1 MVHKL
6 LLIIIFH
13 AFIFAFQIN
22 SYAIPSKEALP
33 LGTQV
38 NWEQLIKENK
48 SPAVKQFVK
57 SSHTIYERLLY
68 GGIPY
73 PSKKINFNWEKG
85 YNSSYDKFVYMR
97 KNGVD
102 CTRLLRYLF
111 LNMLR
116 LPYNSFY
123 SKDPIIS
130 NTFSF
135 ATPESNKQLKNF
147 TRIPK
152 TAKGFKPQT
161 GDILS
166 FPGHTIAV
174 LDPKNCIT
182 IQSSIWL
189 CKKMG
194 NGYCVDSEYGKMAGV
209 SIYRLASDRYCKN
222 GFWKGM
228 DNENLN
234 FTTGWRHR
242 AFNTWITEMPKSSH
256 RNKRITLIGKNL
268 SGKYIYFTGS
278 RYPAKT
284 KLKKNPKKTAF
295 PSDLQTVLVT
305 VPKDA
310 KTGKLKI
317 FWGIGKPKL
326 DKTVE
331 SSEQIIIID
340 NKGNIASLE
349 NYF

>member
-1 MVHKL
+1 MIHKL
-6 LLIIIFH
+6 LLITIFH
-13 AFIFAFQIN
+13 VFIFAFRIK
-22 SYAIPSKEALP
+22 SYAITPKETLP

-38 NWEQLIKENK
+38 NWEQLINENQ
-48 SPAVKQFVK
+48 SPVIKQFVK

-73 PSKKINFNWEKG
+73 PTKKITVSWEKG

-111 LNMLR
+111 LNMLH
-116 LPYNSFY
+116 LPYNSFF

-135 ATPESNKQLKNF
+135 ASPESNKQLKNF

-152 TAKGFKPQT
+152 AEKGFKPQT

-174 LDPKNCIT
+174 LDPKNCIA

-189 CKKMG
+189 CKKIE
-194 NGYCVDSEYGKMAGV
+194 NGYCVDSEYGKSAGV
-209 SIYRLASDRYCKN
+209 SIYRLASDRFCKN
-222 GFWKGM
+222 GLWIGM
-228 DNENLN
+228 DNERLN

-256 RNKRITLIGKNL
+256 RNMRITLIGKNL
-268 SGKYIYFTGS
+268 AGKYIYFTGS
-278 RYPAKT
+278 RYPVRT
-284 KLKKNPKKTAF
+284 KLTKNKKKRG
-295 PSDLQTVLVT
+295 SSSGLQTVLVT
-305 VPKDA
+305 IPKDA
-310 KTGKLKI
+310 NTGKLKI
-317 FWGIGKPKL
+317 FWGTGIPKV

-331 SSEQIIIID
+331 SSERIIIID
-340 NKGNIASLE
+340 KKGNVASL
-349 NYF
+349 